1 MKSFV
6 KGVLREHN
14 ERQNKNTR
22 SKQENEIILVSTT
35 AIVFVVIVTLE
46 VTIIVMGNLFTIFSS
61 WHLLT
66 YSILVNLFIK
76 PGSDIPLPPPP
87 PPPAPL
93 LLRVVSVQESS
104 THVWQVLSGTR
115 KE

>member
-1 MKSFV
+1 MQTCPEIASLLKRRMKSFV

-46 VTIIVMGNLFTIFSS
+46 VTIIVMGNLFTILFS
-61 WHLLT
+61 
-66 YSILVNLFIK
+66 
-76 PGSDIPLPPPP
+76 G
-87 PPPAPL
+87 
-93 LLRVVSVQESS
+93 LRDFV
-104 THVWQVLSGTR
+104 
-115 KE
+115 